1 MNRRSF
7 LKGIGAAAVMPA
19 LSGMTPQQL
28 AILSGPRRPGWV
40 SPAAVYA
47 DNYVTG
53 EYWRAQGGI
62 VGQAQQ
68 LVTTRSS
75 GINLPNTAGVYQSLG
90 NNTLPRTDRGLY
102 ANGQFTNKITANNL
116 TPGLVTPVGVSA
128 FNALGLTGV
137 SAGHGGGASTGL
149 FGIVDDAAALTAAGL
164 ANISNGRAYSISL
177 GGAVG
182 SAFMIFGPAVGNTN
196 PHSWGM
202 WARCTGANATLR
214 MVGGGSYGTV
224 SLEPSANYQFVK
236 FENFT
241 PDATAQFRPQ
251 IPFGSTLLI
260 AGMQL
265 LESRFIPDARMVTPG
280 APALLASDIRAVQGV
295 RPSNSEPEPF
305 AGWEA
310 AGLNDGLTVL
320 LDFENRMQQDS
331 SRTAVSLTNASNVV
345 VAILNTSSAGTSF
358 RLTAGGGSDTFPGS
372 QTGGRSRAACR
383 VMPDGAFAMT
393 QEGQGSVITG
403 TKASPINLASAGLLT
418 IGNRPGGTEAWN
430 DWIYELQICKPLSD
444 AELLDWVNA

>member
-1 MNRRSF
+1 MDGLLISPGHVG
-7 LKGIGAAAVMPA
+7 LIGLAGM
-19 LSGMTPQQL
+19 LS
-28 AILSGPRRPGWV
+28 RPSWAH
-40 SPAAVYA
+40 PLAVYA
-47 DNYVTG
+47 DDYERG
-53 EYWRAQGGI
+53 EYWRSQGGL
-62 VGQAQQ
+62 VSPAGQ
-68 LVTTRSS
+68 LSTTRSF
-75 GINLPNTAGVYQSLG
+75 GINLPDAAGVYQALG
-90 NNTLPRTDRGLY
+90 VNTLPRTDRGLY

-236 FENFT
+236 FEDFT

-251 IPFGSTLLI
+251 IPFGGTLLI
-260 AGMQL
+260 AGVQL
-265 LESRFIPDARMVTPG
+265 LESRFIPDARMATPG
-280 APALLASDIRAVQGV
+280 ASATLLASDIRAVQGV
-295 RPSNSEPEPF
+295 RPSNGQPEPF
-305 AGWEA
+305 PGWEA
-310 AGLNDGLTVL
+310 AGLDDGVTIL
-320 LDFENRMQQDS
+320 LDFENRMRQSS
-331 SRTAVSLTNASNVV
+331 SRTAVSLTDASNAT

-383 VMPDGAFAMT
+383 VMPDGAFALA
-393 QEGQGSVITG
+393 QEGQGSVTTG
-403 TKASPINLASAGLLT
+403 TKASPVNLASAARLT
-418 IGNRPGGTEAWN
+418 IGNGPALSQPWN
-430 DWIYELQICKPLSD
+430 DWIYELQVCEPLTN
-444 AELLDWVNA
+444 EQLLAWVNA